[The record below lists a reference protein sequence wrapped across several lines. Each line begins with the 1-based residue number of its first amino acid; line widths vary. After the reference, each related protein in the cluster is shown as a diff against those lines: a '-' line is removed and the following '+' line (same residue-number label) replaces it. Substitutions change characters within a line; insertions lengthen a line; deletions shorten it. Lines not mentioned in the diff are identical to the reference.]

1 MPPPPAAPRGYAPPR
16 LSPPTPRAHGH
27 PRSPHPAPV
36 AHTPPRRRGLHARP
50 RGLPARV
57 HGLPDAFVAALCA
70 SSAACL
76 RASAPCLTPLPDR
89 LHEAKVPVPVQNV
102 KIVALGLALPY
113 RLFFT
118 GAQWYTSPHAR

>member
-1 MPPPPAAPRGYAPPR
+1 MMMSDSDSPNKTNQVQKRRHPLRWVAALLILLAVGWCF
-16 LSPPTPRAHGH
+16 LQWQLWGIQVTVTQVG
-27 PRSPHPAPV
+27 
-36 AHTPPRRRGLHARP
+36 
-50 RGLPARV
+50 V

-102 KIVALGLALPY
+102 KIMALGLALPY